1 MEIATG
7 YLLDSLLFD
16 DNLTI
21 STVFTLY
28 YLVLNYLNL
37 NRVNEILIVPVLSK
51 LMIESKTPTIEL
63 RDNFVADS

>member
-16 DNLTI
+16 DHLTI

-51 LMIESKTPTIEL
+51 LMIEPKTPTIEL
-63 RDNFVADS
+63 RDNFIADS

>member
-16 DNLTI
+16 DHLTI

>member
-63 RDNFVADS
+63 RDNFIADS